1 MLSKMLRDMSFKTSG
16 RFATPFH
23 LRAKK
28 KSCSAEVVW
37 YNSFGKSASGLTLWS
52 LRGREAGQGVWS
64 EGRTSEEGK
73 ATRRVVVLEVR
84 KAF

>member
-1 MLSKMLRDMSFKTSG
+1 MNNLQG
-16 RFATPFH
+16 RVQFTTPVRG
-23 LRAKK
+23 RAKK
-28 KSCSAEVVW
+28 KCCTVEVVW

-52 LRGREAGQGVWS
+52 LRGREAGQGEWS

-73 ATRRVVVLEVR
+73 ATRRVVLEVR